1 MVHYEYDIFMDIIKC
16 VFYGRNEEVVVL
28 KCWRKE
34 SKPNNKHPVSVK

>member
-1 MVHYEYDIFMDIIKC
+1 MVHYEYDIFMDIKC